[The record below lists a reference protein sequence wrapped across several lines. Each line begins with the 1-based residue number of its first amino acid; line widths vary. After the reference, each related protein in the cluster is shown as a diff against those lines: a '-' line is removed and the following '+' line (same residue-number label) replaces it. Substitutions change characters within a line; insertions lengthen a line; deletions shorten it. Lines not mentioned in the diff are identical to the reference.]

1 LDVGVGVGEAEGLT
15 APPPPPG
22 RPPPPPPGSDGVALC
37 VGVTAG
43 VCVGVC
49 DGAVLSGFI
58 TNYLLAIPINYQ
70 STVFY
75 CGVGSFPGAFR
86 YS

>member
-1 LDVGVGVGEAEGLT
+1 MYSTVPGISGSGSSISVGSGFLVAVGVGWMSVLVSVKLKGLT

-49 DGAVLSGFI
+49 DGAV
-58 TNYLLAIPINYQ
+58 
-70 STVFY
+70 VV
-75 CGVGSFPGAFR
+75 GVSA
-86 YS
+86 